1 LTLDYTASTVT
12 NNAAYREGLHSH
24 QIDAVPWLLDRPK
37 AMLAWEMGVG
47 KTAPLL
53 RAWEISREHGP
64 CAVLCL
70 NTARLNWAREIRKF
84 ALDRDWPPRV
94 QIIANARSA
103 IDASADIVILN
114 YDKLLNRDTACHFRR
129 PWGALILDEAH
140 RLKTPNAKRTATV
153 YGGLSTSRQINQTP
167 LIARAARVWLATGT
181 PMPNHPGELYSHARA
196 LWPDR
201 CQYNGHLMEQWE
213 WEAAFCEMQ
222 QTVYGPAVIGGRN
235 LGELKARLEG
245 VVSVIKRKDV
255 LDLPPL
261 QISTWPLDSGTVISP
276 HTVPDLPGLL
286 GTLEEKYGSMND
298 IEIFDVST
306 LNAYLACI
314 QGVMSPLATLRR
326 ETAQLKAVIVGLTIQ
341 EELDNDNSK
350 YVVFAHHREAIS
362 TLEKILRASK
372 PAVVHGD
379 VPERQRQAEIDRFQ
393 NDPACRVF
401 IGGLTVAGV
410 SINLQ
415 SANKVIFVEASWT
428 PGENDQALSRVY
440 RMGQTRAV
448 WVRFVYLPNSVDE
461 AVSRAIARKVQM
473 INAVF

>member
-1 LTLDYTASTVT
+1 MSSVK
-12 NNAAYREGLHSH
+12 NHVFYRDQLHAH
-24 QIDAVPWLLDRPK
+24 QADAVPWLLDRPR

-53 RAWEISREHGP
+53 RAWETTRELGP
-64 CAVLCL
+64 ATVLCL
-70 NTARLNWAREIRKF
+70 ATARLNWAREVRKF
-84 ALDRDWPPRV
+84 ALDRDWPPRAQV
-94 QIIANARSA
+94 ITNTRER
-103 IDASADIVILN
+103 IDDAADIVILN
-114 YDKLLNRDTACHFRR
+114 YEKLLNRELRIRHRR

-140 RLKTPNAKRTATV
+140 RLKTPDAQRTVIV
-153 YGGLSTSRQINQTP
+153 YGGLRTSRHTNQIP
-167 LIARAARVWLATGT
+167 LINFAARVWLATGT

-213 WEAAFCEMQ
+213 WEAAFCDMQ

-235 LGELKARLEG
+235 LGELKARLKG

-255 LDLPPL
+255 LNLPPL
-261 QISTWPLDSGTVISP
+261 QITTWALDSGNTI
-276 HTVPDLPGLL
+276 TANIPDIPGLL
-286 GTLEEKYGSMND
+286 GTLEEKYGSLDD
-298 IEIFDVST
+298 IEIFDIST
-306 LNAYLACI
+306 LNSYLACI

-326 ETAQLKAVIVGLTIQ
+326 ETAQLKAVIVGLTVL
-341 EELDNDNSK
+341 EELEIDNSK
-350 YVVFAHHREAIS
+350 YVLFAHHREAIS
-362 TLEKILRASK
+362 TLEKILRAYK
-372 PAVVHGD
+372 PAVIHGD
-379 VPERQRQAEIDRFQ
+379 VPEGKRQAEIDRFQ
-393 NDPACRVF
+393 TDPTCRVF
-401 IGGLTVAGV
+401 IGGLTVAGA

-415 SANKVIFVEASWT
+415 AANKVIFVEASWT

-473 INAVF
+473 ISAVF